1 VPVVLV
7 GIGLLLVASATL
19 ANESDVR
26 ADRRTDLVDLIR
38 AQQSRVDSE
47 SHTISALRESIDAAS
62 VGHSTSHVSPSL
74 EQMVSPVE
82 GPGIAVEL
90 RDAPIPASG
99 VAEGYVADD
108 YLVHEQ
114 DVLGVLNALWT
125 GGARAVAVMDQ
136 RIVSTSAVR
145 CVGNTLLLH
154 GRVYAPPYTVTA
166 VGPPD
171 RMQRAL
177 AASPRV
183 TVYRQ
188 YVDLLGLGYRVD
200 ERGSVQVPAYEGP
213 ITAQY
218 AEVSE

>member
-1 VPVVLV
+1 VPVVLA
-7 GIGLLLVASATL
+7 GIGLLLVASAQL

-38 AQQSRVDSE
+38 VQQSRVDSE
-47 SHTISALRESIDAAS
+47 SKTISALRESVDTAS
-62 VGHSTSHVSPSL
+62 VGQSPSRVSPAL
-74 EQMVSPVE
+74 EAMVSPLD
-82 GPGIAVEL
+82 GPGIEVEL

-114 DVLGVLNALWT
+114 DVLGVINALWA

-171 RMQRAL
+171 RIQRAL
-177 AASPRV
+177 DASPRV

-200 ERGSVQVPAYEGP
+200 AGDSVQVPGYEGP